1 MLIRGMLGLGR
12 LHSIPG
18 HLLRKYPGA
27 FLETPWPELYLDL
40 DVKCVRPATQLR
52 TQAKNIQ
59 REHDWHRPVG
69 GGQMRIAYCLNTRSF
84 KGLRKAF
91 RCEPGEFD
99 LPEFGL
105 RQSMA

>member
-1 MLIRGMLGLGR
+1 MLIRGMLGLGD
-12 LHSIPG
+12 SIYSRAF
-18 HLLRKYPGA
+18 LRKYPGA

-69 GGQMRIAYCLNTRSF
+69 GGQMRIAYGRDPIIQ
-84 KGLRKAF
+84 G
-91 RCEPGEFD
+91 
-99 LPEFGL
+99 
-105 RQSMA
+105 